1 MSRSFLCFNNFI
13 TSKPLFIISKL
24 CEYKKPS
31 SIVFTL
37 DIKDDWSHSCPSLF
51 INPSK
56 SALLNHIIGYMFDV
70 WCLKLLCGGLKV
82 RFAHFFYILYKIIYH
97 VSNILGSPIMT
108 ILMDYDISLEQKY
121 TMCTI
126 MDSNKVCTLKRWKMQ
141 KRMKHL
147 KHLDTRIKIIRV
159 MLSWCKQML

>member
-1 MSRSFLCFNNFI
+1 M
-13 TSKPLFIISKL
+13 FIISKL

-108 ILMDYDISLEQKY
+108 VLMDYYISLEQKH

-126 MDSNKVCTLKRWKMQ
+126 IDNNKICTLKRWKMQ

-147 KHLDTRIKIIRV
+147 KHLDTRIKIICA
-159 MLSWCKQML
+159 MLSLCKQMV